1 MPEISTEK
9 TRQAQPADGTG
20 EAHPSSL
27 LSGLRQLGPG
37 LVYAL
42 TVIGTGDL
50 VSHSAAGAG
59 YGYALL
65 WTIPVTL
72 VFRFVWISASAKYVL
87 VSGESLLQG
96 YARLGRWVLWIILI
110 AVVMVGHFGAMTQIV
125 MAGRGADLLVHLP
138 TPWSAAIWS
147 LILTLVAFT
156 MLFWGGYRVIEQF
169 SKVLVAIMG
178 GSLMVVA
185 LISRPDPVEALRG
198 FFIPTIP
205 GSAGLY
211 SSVLV
216 IMALIGNGAGST
228 ANLTYSYFIREKG
241 WRNLSHLRPQR
252 LDLIFGLVCMFLM
265 GTLLQIAAAATVHPL
280 GIELRDAED
289 MVRIFSEAQGIL
301 GLIIFGLGLW
311 GAAFSTLLGIITG
324 YALVVTDIIGL
335 LFPSMGKPSESS
347 TGRRSAQ
354 HHPVYRTCVA
364 FWIFSPLYVFFT
376 GVTPVGLIL
385 SINAMYA
392 ILIPILT
399 PVLLKITND
408 ERLMGQHKNG
418 WLTNRILV
426 FLVLVALFLTF
437 RNLYDLLS

>member
-65 WTIPVTL
+65 WTVPVTL

-228 ANLTYSYFIREKG
+228 ANLTWSDVERFKDKHDIPLLLKG
-241 WRNLSHLRPQR
+241 IMTPEDAERAVELGVDGVWVSNHGGRQ
-252 LDLIFGLVCMFLM
+252 LDHTE
-265 GTLLQIAAAATVHPL
+265 GTTAVLPKIAAAVDGAHHRHHATDVD
-280 GIELRDAED
+280 GE
-289 MVRIFSEAQGIL
+289 
-301 GLIIFGLGLW
+301 
-311 GAAFSTLLGIITG
+311 
-324 YALVVTDIIGL
+324 
-335 LFPSMGKPSESS
+335 
-347 TGRRSAQ
+347 
-354 HHPVYRTCVA
+354 
-364 FWIFSPLYVFFT
+364 
-376 GVTPVGLIL
+376 
-385 SINAMYA
+385 
-392 ILIPILT
+392 
-399 PVLLKITND
+399 
-408 ERLMGQHKNG
+408 
-418 WLTNRILV
+418 
-426 FLVLVALFLTF
+426 
-437 RNLYDLLS
+437 